1 MAGLTQDRL
10 TPERAGNLLVLPM
23 AASSTIFAGSLVA
36 VNGDGF
42 AVPGST
48 ATGLTAAGRAEEAK
62 TNGVTAGA
70 EIVRVRRGTFK
81 FANLEADPVT
91 KLLTTCYIA
100 DDQTV
105 AATSGTNTR
114 SVAGKVLAIDA
125 DGVWVEI

>member
-1 MAGLTQDRL
+1 MAPLTQDRL
-10 TPERAGNLLVLPM
+10 TAERAGKLLVLPM
-23 AASSTIFAGSLVA
+23 AASTTIFAGSLVA
-36 VNGDGF
+36 VNSDGY

-62 TNGVTAGA
+62 TNGTTAGA
-70 EIVRVRRGTFK
+70 EIVRVLRGTFK

>member
-23 AASSTIFAGSLVA
+23 AAASTIFAGSLVA